1 MLTPFKPRVNY
12 IKDLLDSS
20 SSLELYQA
28 DKLDKNTAPKTR
40 LNGWIKTYRNQQT
53 IYFMALNDGSTARNI
68 QIIYSPE
75 DSDQTTRTSVVE
87 ILNKLSVGAAVEVE
101 GYLVQPPE
109 SSKETVEMQLT
120 NILNYGEIRDRETYI
135 LNKGRVRPEVIRQY
149 GHLRPKTNLFSAIF
163 RIRNAA
169 SFAVHSFFQESGF
182 YHLDPN
188 IFTTSDCE
196 GAGEVFKI
204 VSPGYQE
211 EVQKALAEGKQLKES
226 DKHFFK
232 KEVFMVVSSQLQL
245 EALCNGLGNCYTTN
259 PSGRAE
265 KSNTTRHLAQFTHA
279 EYELSFSNLDD
290 LMNLSELF
298 VKYVT
303 RYVLTRCRE
312 DIEYLNKRYTK
323 GLLPRLEGYL
333 EKDFPRISYTEA
345 IEILE
350 KAIRDKK
357 SGLKIKKNE
366 LPKWGDDLGSTCE
379 KFLAEVYFKSP
390 LLVYNYPKSLKSFY
404 MKEDAENPEVV
415 NCMDLLIPHIGELI
429 GSSVREDNYEKL
441 VKRMEEKNID
451 RGPIEWYLDLR
462 KNGTWRHSGGGLGFD
477 RLVGM
482 LTMDSKN
489 FNIRDCT
496 PFPVAYGE
504 CTY

>member
-1 MLTPFKPRVNY
+1 MLKAFSPKVKY
-12 IKDLLDSS
+12 IKNILNKSDKL
-20 SSLELYQA
+20 SLEYSENLNR
-28 DKLDKNTAPKTR
+28 DITHKER
-40 LNGWIKTYRNQQT
+40 INGWIKTYRNQQT
-53 IYFMALNDGSTARNI
+53 IYFLAINDGSTTRNL
-68 QIIYSPE
+68 QVIYSLDNADDNNKE
-75 DSDQTTRTSVVE
+75 KLLE
-87 ILNKLSVGAAVEVE
+87 ILNKLSVGSAVELE
-101 GYLVQPPE
+101 GYFVKPPGT
-109 SSKETVEMQLT
+109 SKEKVEMLLT
-120 NILNYGEIRDRETYI
+120 DILNYGEIRDRDTYI
-135 LNKGRVRPEVIRQY
+135 LNKGRVKPEVIRQY
-149 GHLRPKTNLFSAIF
+149 GHLRPKTNLFSSIF

-169 SFAVHSFFQESGF
+169 SYAVHSFFQESGF

-196 GAGEVFKI
+196 GAGEIFQI
-204 VSPGYQE
+204 ISPGYQE
-211 EVQKALAEGKQLKES
+211 EVQTALKEGKELKES

-245 EALCNGLGNCYTTN
+245 EAICNGLGNCYTTN

-265 KSNTTRHLAQFTHA
+265 KSNTTRHLAQFTHV

-303 RYVLTRCRE
+303 RYVLNRCSE
-312 DIEYLNKRYTK
+312 DIEFLNKRYTK
-323 GLLPRLEGYL
+323 GLLERLEGYL
-333 EKDFPRISYTEA
+333 EKDFPRISYTDA
-345 IEILE
+345 ISILE
-350 KAIRDKK
+350 KAARTKK
-357 SGLKIKKNE
+357 SGLKVKQND

-379 KFLAEVYFKSP
+379 KYLAEVHYKSP
-390 LLVYNYPKSLKSFY
+390 ILVYNYPKSLKSFY
-404 MKEDAENPEVV
+404 MKEDSENPDVV

-441 VKRMEEKNID
+441 IEKMDKKGID
-451 RGPIEWYLDLR
+451 KVPLEWYLDLR

-477 RLVGM
+477 RLIGM

-504 CTY
+504 CMY